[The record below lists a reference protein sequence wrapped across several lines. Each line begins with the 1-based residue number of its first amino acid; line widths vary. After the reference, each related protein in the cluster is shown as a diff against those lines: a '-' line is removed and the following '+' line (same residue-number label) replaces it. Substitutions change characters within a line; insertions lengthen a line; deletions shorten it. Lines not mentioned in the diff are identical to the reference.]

1 MKLNMTKPLKK
12 KPGRPKISKDDHR
25 PKKKRTR
32 NITEEQREALR
43 QRMVE
48 MRKETQTCRI

>member
-1 MKLNMTKPLKK
+1 MAKSLKK

-32 NITEEQREALR
+32 AGQIEREKA
-43 QRMVE
+43 
-48 MRKETQTCRI
+48 